1 MNRMTY
7 GLLAV
12 LLALPALAGA
22 AMSESARQAELRSI
36 NAVLGPVIKEDEAL
50 KACLAAANR
59 GEEKSVL
66 ALALVRDAHVAMAE
80 RQKIAQRIVDSKL
93 DTPQERQRAEAY
105 SLGLLRRFQETF
117 AGYRKASDY
126 CAGKV
131 KGRPAAR

>member
-1 MNRMTY
+1 MNRMICSLVAI
-7 GLLAV
+7 LLAV
-12 LLALPALAGA
+12 PALACA

-36 NAVLGPVIKEDEAL
+36 NSVLGTALKEDDAL

-66 ALALVRDAHVAMAE
+66 ALALIRDAHVAMVE

-126 CAGKV
+126 CATKV
-131 KGRPAAR
+131 KGRAASR